1 MQSDIVVETETNF
14 QESCVNILE
23 EPHAPTAQVL
33 RSSDLRDLNLRRQN
47 LQAIKAIQ
55 NIIIKE
61 DDAVMSQDE
70 VLSRILDFYSRYVPF
85 KAYM

>member
-1 MQSDIVVETETNF
+1 LD
-14 QESCVNILE
+14 

-33 RSSDLRDLNLRRQN
+33 RSSDLRDLKLRRQN

-55 NIIIKE
+55 SIIMEE
-61 DDAVMSQDE
+61 DDAVKSQDE